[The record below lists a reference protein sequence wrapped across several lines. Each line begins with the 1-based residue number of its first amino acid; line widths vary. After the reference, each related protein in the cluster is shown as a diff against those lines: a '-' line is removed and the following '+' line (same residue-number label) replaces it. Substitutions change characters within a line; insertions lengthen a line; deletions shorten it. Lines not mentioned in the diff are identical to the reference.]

1 MRKANIF
8 NILLGLLSLYLIVVA
23 ESGQRKVADGMQ
35 QERQTQ
41 SAVVRTDHLHMGRK
55 IYQVSYQSAPRKPI
69 LKKLRL
75 FFFAVSCSPLCNR
88 QT

>member
-35 QERQTQ
+35 QRATGWKQTQ

-75 FFFAVSCSPLCNR
+75 FFRSFMFSTV
-88 QT
+88 